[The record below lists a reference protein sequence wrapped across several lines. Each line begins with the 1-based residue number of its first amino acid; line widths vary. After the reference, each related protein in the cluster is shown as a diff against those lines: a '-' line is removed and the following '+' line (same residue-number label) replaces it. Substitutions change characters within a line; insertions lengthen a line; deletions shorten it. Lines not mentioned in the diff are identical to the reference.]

1 MEKTIKEL
9 IEQRDKLN
17 ESRAKLV
24 AEIDGAD
31 EKRFKEIKTEISK
44 IDFKV
49 AELNRNI
56 DEARAKEGAEKDE
69 EEQRAA
75 RTPNGTPAGE
85 NNPNKVVLFDNNEQ
99 RTADADKATMLR
111 AAKSALGKQ
120 VRSKIQD
127 LPLNLTATE
136 KRAVG
141 IAITTTSTS
150 YTAPSASTD
159 GVNNGGIFIPQNVL
173 YDLLEMD
180 EVDSPFLRDIKATHI
195 TGALIFPYVAES
207 SNGTGKGKKETEK
220 SNDRSIKWDKL
231 TLAQGNYPLT
241 IEVTMELLAMTDEE
255 FADYLLADLGTEVN
269 LLLADEVLYGTGT
282 DNRIAGVTV
291 GATKGTY
298 TAGAEA
304 EAIKAG
310 LLKLSKRA
318 RKGAKIYMS
327 REMSLTMTFEKD
339 KEGRYIFPI
348 YNNGGITS
356 IATIP
361 VEVEEGLNDGDF
373 VIGNAKNYKLN
384 FIKPT
389 EIYPELHGKTRTL
402 EYTAH
407 LMVGGKAAPGKF
419 FYGTKSTSQ
428 TGGGTGTGGE
438 G

>member
-1 MEKTIKEL
+1 MEKTINEL
-9 IEQRDKLN
+9 IEQRDKLT
-17 ESRAKLV
+17 EGRAKLV

-31 EKRFKEIKTEISK
+31 EKRFKEIKTEIAK
-44 IDFKV
+44 TDFKIG
-49 AELNRNI
+49 ELDRAI
-56 DEARAKEGAEKDE
+56 DEARAKEETENGEA
-69 EEQRAA
+69 EQRAA
-75 RTPNGTPAGE
+75 RTPNGTPAGD
-85 NNPNKVVLFDNNEQ
+85 NNPNKVVLFDNHEQ
-99 RTADADKATMLR
+99 RAADADAATMLR

-120 VRSKIQD
+120 VRAKIQD

-150 YTAPSASTD
+150 FTPPSAD
-159 GVNNGGIFIPQNVL
+159 ANGVNNGGIFIPQNVL

-180 EVDSPFLRDIKATHI
+180 EVDSPFLRDVKATHI

-207 SNGTGKGKKETEK
+207 NNGTGKGKKETEK

-373 VIGNAKNYKLN
+373 IIGNAKNYKLN

-428 TGGGTGTGGE
+428 TNGGTGENAG
-438 G
+438 